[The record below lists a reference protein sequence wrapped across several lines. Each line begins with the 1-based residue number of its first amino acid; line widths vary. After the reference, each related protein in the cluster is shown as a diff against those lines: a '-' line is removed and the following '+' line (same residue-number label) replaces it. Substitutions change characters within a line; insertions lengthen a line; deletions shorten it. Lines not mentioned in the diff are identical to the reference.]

1 MFQQNDKISRG
12 KVKLEMKK
20 ITVILLLMICSAA
33 LKAANSEQAQEKD
46 NSVFRIKDFIFGHIA
61 NDYEFHITDIGE
73 HQISVPLPVIVRNKD
88 GRWFFFMSSNFHH
101 KHESY
106 KGFHIASEGRYSGQ
120 IVETLPDGSEYRPI
134 DLSIT
139 KNVFAILLTAT
150 LLSVIF
156 ISIRKRY
163 TRGAL
168 RKPKGLQALL
178 EPVILFVTED
188 IAKPAI
194 GKEYKK
200 YTSFLLTMFFLV
212 LTLNLTGLIPLFPF
226 GANVTGNINATA
238 ALALCT
244 FFVTMISTT
253 KKYWRHKLWTPG
265 VPFLLKAPLPLMP
278 MVEIIS
284 IFTGPIALVIRLFAN
299 ILSGHMVVTVL
310 LGLIFVFSSL
320 GPLIDS
326 GISVIAIVFS
336 IFMMIL
342 DVLVS
347 FIQAYVFTLLSAL
360 YFASAN
366 ES

>member
-1 MFQQNDKISRG
+1 MRNI
-12 KVKLEMKK
+12 VL
-20 ITVILLLMICSAA
+20 ILLLLTFCPASINA
-33 LKAANSEQAQEKD
+33 QAHEPAQD
-46 NSVFRIKDFIFGHIA
+46 TDRSVFHIKDFIFGHIA
-61 NDYEFHITDIGE
+61 NDYEFHITDLGK
-73 HQISVPLPVIVRNKD
+73 HQISVPLPVIVRNRE
-88 GRWFFFMSSNFHH
+88 GRWFFFMSSKFHH
-101 KHESY
+101 KREIY
-106 KGFHIASEGRYSGQ
+106 NGFRIANEGKYSGQ
-120 IVETLPDGSEYRPI
+120 IVEILPDGSEERPV

-139 KNVFAILLTAT
+139 KNVFTILLTVV
-150 LLSVIF
+150 LLSIIF

-163 TRGAL
+163 TCDPL

-188 IAKPAI
+188 IAKAAI
-194 GKEYKK
+194 GKEYEK
-200 YTSFLLTMFFLV
+200 YTSFLLTMFFLI
-212 LTLNLTGLIPLFPF
+212 LTLNLTGLIPIFPF
-226 GANVTGNINATA
+226 GANVTGNINVTA

-253 KKYWRHKLWTPG
+253 KEYWHHKLWTPG
-265 VPFLLKAPLPLMP
+265 VPVLLKVPLPLMP
-278 MVEIIS
+278 LVEIIS
-284 IFTGPIALVIRLFAN
+284 IFTGPVALIIRLFAN

-360 YFASAN
+360 YFASAKHP
-366 ES
+366 

>member
-1 MFQQNDKISRG
+1 MRNI
-12 KVKLEMKK
+12 V
-20 ITVILLLMICSAA
+20 TILLLLFSFGNLNARNDA
-33 LKAANSEQAQEKD
+33 PAHDDSGPFQ
-46 NSVFRIKDFIFGHIA
+46 IKEFIFGHIA
-61 NDYEFHITDIGE
+61 NDYEFHITDIGKRR
-73 HQISVPLPVIVRNKD
+73 ISVPLPVIVRSSEGK
-88 GRWFFFMSSNFHH
+88 WYVFMSSKFQH

-106 KGFHIASEGRYSGQ
+106 KGFRIAAEGKYSGQ
-120 IVETLPDGSEYRPI
+120 IVETLPDGTEYRPV

-139 KNVFAILLTAT
+139 KNVFTILFTVIVLCI
-150 LLSVIF
+150 IF
-156 ISIRKRY
+156 ISIQKRY
-163 TRGAL
+163 TRDPL
-168 RKPKGLQALL
+168 REPKGLQALL
-178 EPVILFVTED
+178 EPVILFVTDD
-188 IAKPAI
+188 IAKAAI
-194 GKEYKK
+194 GKGYEK
-200 YTSFLLTMFFLV
+200 YVSFLLTMFFII

-226 GANVTGNINATA
+226 GANVTGNINVTA

-244 FFVTMISTT
+244 FFVTMASTT
-253 KKYWRHKLWTPG
+253 KEYWHHKLWTPG
-265 VPFLLKAPLPLMP
+265 VPLFLKAPLPLMP
-278 MVEIIS
+278 LVEIIS

-360 YFASAN
+360 YFSSAKHP
-366 ES
+366 